1 MKNTIMTLLIVT
13 LSLIGLA
20 RSASFYEVG
29 DTNGWTTK
37 MGLEYFFF
45 FFFTFY
51 LGDSLI
57 FQYNKDLHNVM
68 EVSFK
73 DYELCNPN
81 SALATY
87 HSEYEPVKLN
97 RTGHYY
103 FICGVPGHCECGQKL
118 EVLVTAPASLQN
130 PATTQ
135 QNNSSTSNSN
145 PEPNPTIPDPKPNPT
160 IPDPKP
166 MPTSPDPKPKPS
178 PRWEDPL
185 VVLPVDAA
193 TIASVPHNAASDP
206 CVWSGLS
213 LLSFVLLQ
221 TLVFL

>member
-1 MKNTIMTLLIVT
+1 M
-13 LSLIGLA
+13 
-20 RSASFYEVG
+20 
-29 DTNGWTTK
+29 
-37 MGLEYFFF
+37 
-45 FFFTFY
+45 
-51 LGDSLI
+51 
-57 FQYNKDLHNVM
+57 
-68 EVSFK
+68 
-73 DYELCNPN
+73 
-81 SALATY
+81 
-87 HSEYEPVKLN
+87 
-97 RTGHYY
+97 
-103 FICGVPGHCECGQKL
+103 PGHCECGQKL
-118 EVLVTAPASLQN
+118 EVLVTTPDSLQN

-145 PEPNPTIPDPKPNPT
+145 PEPNPTF
-160 IPDPKP
+160 PDPKP

-193 TIASVPHNAASDP
+193 TIASLPHNAASDP

>member
-1 MKNTIMTLLIVT
+1 MKNTIMTLLIVA

-37 MGLEYFFF
+37 MGLDYYKTWSSSK
-45 FFFTFY
+45 TFY
-51 LGDSLI
+51 VGDSLI

-118 EVLVTAPASLQN
+118 EVLVMAPASLQN

-135 QNNSSTSNSN
+135 QNNSSTSSN
-145 PEPNPTIPDPKPNPT
+145 PKPNPT

-166 MPTSPDPKPKPS
+166 KPNPTSPDPKPKPS

-193 TIASVPHNAASDP
+193 TIASLPHNVASDP

>member
-37 MGLEYFFF
+37 MGLEYYKTWSSSK
-45 FFFTFY
+45 TFY

-103 FICGVPGHCECGQKL
+103 FSYAVC
-118 EVLVTAPASLQN
+118 LVTVNVVKSLR
-130 PATTQ
+130 
-135 QNNSSTSNSN
+135 S
-145 PEPNPTIPDPKPNPT
+145 
-160 IPDPKP
+160 
-166 MPTSPDPKPKPS
+166 
-178 PRWEDPL
+178 
-185 VVLPVDAA
+185 
-193 TIASVPHNAASDP
+193 
-206 CVWSGLS
+206 
-213 LLSFVLLQ
+213 
-221 TLVFL
+221 